1 MNIAENLNLESKIQ
15 RYMDLPKFLHLL
27 ETSQLFLSKI
37 SGFDDELE
45 GGLTRLDA
53 LLIGGAAEL
62 LDFAVNRLFPG
73 IRNMSPEESAAYKAE
88 NERIKNEIDSRK
100 IKTVFGE
107 FTKSDYSSVYKFQ
120 RNWIDVCCWHQN
132 EQESMAMWKIYGAA
146 TNAVCIE
153 TTVQA
158 LSDSVHISDDS
169 ELYLSDVDYI
179 DHETDHF
186 KKQHPLSPY
195 LHKSKFYTFEQEI
208 RLIKY
213 KPHSDIKC
221 NREEA
226 GSYID
231 IDLKKLIQSIR
242 VSPEAP
248 EWFFQLINGIVKN
261 KYKLT
266 ADVSHSR
273 MKRKPIFNI

>member
-37 SGFDDELE
+37 SGFDDKLE

-53 LLIGGAAEL
+53 LLISGAAEI
-62 LDFAVNRLFPG
+62 LDFALNRVLPG
-73 IRNMSPEESAAYKAE
+73 IRRMSPEESAEYKAE
-88 NERIKNEIDSRK
+88 NERIKNELDSRQ

-107 FTKSDYSSVYKFQ
+107 FPKSDYSNVYKSQ
-120 RNWIDVCCWHQN
+120 RDWLDVCCWHQN
-132 EQESMAMWKIYGAA
+132 EQESMAMWKIYGAT

-158 LSDSVHISDDS
+158 LADSVRISDGS
-169 ELYLSDVDYI
+169 EFYLSDVDYI

-186 KKQHPLSPY
+186 TKQHPLSPY
-195 LHKSKFYTFEQEI
+195 LHKSRFYTFEQEI

-213 KPHSDIKC
+213 QPHSDIKC
-221 NREEA
+221 NRKEA

-231 IDLKKLIQSIR
+231 INLQKLIQGIR

-248 EWFFQLINGIVKN
+248 EWFFELINSIVKHR
-261 KYKLT
+261 YKLT
-266 ADVSHSR
+266 VDVSYSR
-273 MKRKPIFNI
+273 MKQQPIFNI